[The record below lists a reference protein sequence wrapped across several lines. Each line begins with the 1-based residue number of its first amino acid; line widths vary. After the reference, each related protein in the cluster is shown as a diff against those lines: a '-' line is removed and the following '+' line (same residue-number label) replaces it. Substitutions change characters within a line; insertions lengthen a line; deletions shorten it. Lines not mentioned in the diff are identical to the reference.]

1 MGHNVQIR
9 AVFCARKSTSA
20 ALAGLPG
27 TITRPRVVGT
37 VINASVKNPGNQT
50 QRICGHHHRCLY
62 TSIPECPYAPALT
75 PREPPFPS
83 QRYGVSAHKNHDKFS
98 DLPTPSPDREAK
110 FSGILSVPPAS
121 SRWTRHVAE
130 VEHYRALC
138 QKTAPLVL
146 YRSGSFNSLLPVDGM
161 LFEQDR

>member
-27 TITRPRVVGT
+27 TITRPHVVGT

-50 QRICGHHHRCLY
+50 QRIYGHHHRCLY

-75 PREPPFPS
+75 PREPRF
-83 QRYGVSAHKNHDKFS
+83 RHS
-98 DLPTPSPDREAK
+98 DT
-110 FSGILSVPPAS
+110 GSVPIRIMINSAISPLHHQIG
-121 SRWTRHVAE
+121 RHSFPGFCQF
-130 VEHYRALC
+130 HPHRADG
-138 QKTAPLVL
+138 LVT
-146 YRSGSFNSLLPVDGM
+146 LLKWNTTVPYARR
-161 LFEQDR
+161 LPH